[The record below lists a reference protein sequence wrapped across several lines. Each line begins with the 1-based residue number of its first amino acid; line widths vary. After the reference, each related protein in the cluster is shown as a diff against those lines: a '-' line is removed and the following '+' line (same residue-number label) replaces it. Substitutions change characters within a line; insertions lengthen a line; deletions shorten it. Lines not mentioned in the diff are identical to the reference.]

1 MDQSLY
7 RICYNTVS
15 VFKKTFISLGR
26 SGLSCGTWAHWLW
39 CMGLLAQRQWD
50 PCCRAGIK
58 PESPAV
64 YGAFL
69 TGGPPGKSLSLFLTT
84 KLGEMEKE
92 KARREKEKKERN
104 LIVNEQIAKKRKGNL
119 FW

>member
-1 MDQSLY
+1 MA
-7 RICYNTVS
+7 R
-15 VFKKTFISLGR
+15 
-26 SGLSCGTWAHWLW
+26 GLTGCGVWAYLPR
-39 CMGLLAQRQWD
+39 GNGILVA
-50 PCCRAGIK
+50 RAGIK

-64 YGAFL
+64 HGAFL

-104 LIVNEQIAKKRKGNL
+104 LTVNEHIAKKRKGNL